1 MGFRPAVYSKIAG
14 PRSATHILIR
24 FESTSLWLCLMLV
37 AELHLLCF
45 YRLAIDFNGRRFLR
59 SKLATLAKIST
70 WQMVTIYFKLQASK
84 VESRHS
90 CGFRNYIS
98 PAGSLSRSKIYEI
111 GHSPTCDSTINHKNN
126 AVTRWQKNKDLL
138 LRTPERLPEDRNQ
151 PAPTPHQLQRPPRD
165 HSNLFL
171 RQSYTKP
178 ASNPEFTQLTQI
190 SRRPN
195 QSTITP
201 SWDLLTTEAFCAPIF
216 FPEFTQLTQIS
227 RRPNQSTITPSCNRR
242 QIDSGNEVHH
252 RRFGVRVSLPL
263 PQATPSILTR
273 LKNQNPSSS
282 LVAPSPSTLN
292 CTTQAP
298 IRCTRPN
305 LAFMIDNQ

>member
-45 YRLAIDFNGRRFLR
+45 YRLTIDFNGRRFLR

-70 WQMVTIYFKLQASK
+70 WQMVTIYFKLQALK

-90 CGFRNYIS
+90 CGFRNYTS

-151 PAPTPHQLQRPPRD
+151 PAPTPHQSQRPPRD
-165 HSNLFL
+165 HSSLFL

-178 ASNPEFTQLTQI
+178 ASK
-190 SRRPN
+190 
-195 QSTITP
+195 
-201 SWDLLTTEAFCAPIF
+201 
-216 FPEFTQLTQIS
+216 PEFTQLTQIS

-252 RRFGVRVSLPL
+252 RRFGVRVSLPSL
-263 PQATPSILTR
+263 KPHR
-273 LKNQNPSSS
+273 LFLHDSKTKIRRAALWRPRP
-282 LVAPSPSTLN
+282 APST
-292 CTTQAP
+292 AP
-298 IRCTRPN
+298 RRRPFAARVRISP
-305 LAFMIDNQ
+305 L

>member
-126 AVTRWQKNKDLL
+126 AVTRWQKKQRPAPKNS
-138 LRTPERLPEDRNQ
+138 RTPPRRSKSASTNSSPVTKTAER
-151 PAPTPHQLQRPPRD
+151 
-165 HSNLFL
+165 
-171 RQSYTKP
+171 
-178 ASNPEFTQLTQI
+178 
-190 SRRPN
+190 
-195 QSTITP
+195 
-201 SWDLLTTEAFCAPIF
+201 
-216 FPEFTQLTQIS
+216 
-227 RRPNQSTITPSCNRR
+227 
-242 QIDSGNEVHH
+242 
-252 RRFGVRVSLPL
+252 
-263 PQATPSILTR
+263 PQ
-273 LKNQNPSSS
+273 
-282 LVAPSPSTLN
+282 
-292 CTTQAP
+292 
-298 IRCTRPN
+298 
-305 LAFMIDNQ
+305 